1 MLCCVQVVRTRN
13 SASIYRPTCI
23 ANLANAALWVAYGVA
38 VSDPFI
44 WVPNGVG
51 GIVSVFLT
59 SLTIM
64 YSSHT
69 PASSTAGALA
79 APLNGS

>member
-1 MLCCVQVVRTRN
+1 MQVVRTRN

-44 WVPNGVG
+44 WVPNGIG
-51 GIVSVFLT
+51 GVLSVFLIA
-59 SLTIM
+59 LTIM
-64 YSSHT
+64 YSSHS
-69 PASSTAGALA
+69 PASSTTGALA
-79 APLNGS
+79 AALDDS